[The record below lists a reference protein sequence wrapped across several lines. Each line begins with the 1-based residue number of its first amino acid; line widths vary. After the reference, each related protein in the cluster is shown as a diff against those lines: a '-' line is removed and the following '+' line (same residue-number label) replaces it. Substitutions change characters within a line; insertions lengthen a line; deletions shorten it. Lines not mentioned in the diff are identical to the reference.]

1 MEYRTTKQYNNIF
14 VVQNQD
20 YEWEVIN
27 IDGIVIVPFGKYGW
41 IDTFDKGLCRVRS
54 HGQIRNYNNVL
65 AVVQDSNHVVT
76 DKQEIKKIYDD
87 DFKRHPERYAKWGI
101 INERGEEVLPVE
113 YDEIWAFAGKNRNST
128 KVVKNGQTTEV
139 FFHDLNPL
147 LAPQIK
153 QANSR
158 NNYGYYESRHY
169 EEYAGSYAR
178 DVMGYSDE
186 VINDVFEGDPDA
198 YWNID

>member
-65 AVVQDSNHVVT
+65 SVT
-76 DKQEIKKIYDD
+76 
-87 DFKRHPERYAKWGI
+87 
-101 INERGEEVLPVE
+101 
-113 YDEIWAFAGKNRNST
+113 T
-128 KVVKNGQTTEV
+128 
-139 FFHDLNPL
+139 
-147 LAPQIK
+147 
-153 QANSR
+153 
-158 NNYGYYESRHY
+158 
-169 EEYAGSYAR
+169 
-178 DVMGYSDE
+178 
-186 VINDVFEGDPDA
+186 
-198 YWNID
+198 